1 MSDVTFVGDS
11 NSGAMFDE
19 SRKYRYSLWR
29 RWHEGATISE
39 MAMFV
44 GVNPSTAD
52 ETEPDN
58 TVTRCINF
66 AKDWGF
72 GGMIMTNL
80 FAYRETNPKIMK
92 AQAEPVGE
100 LNDQALKQISKVA
113 GKVVCCWG
121 VNGIHRNRC
130 VMVKHLLK
138 QQCGRAMFCLGT
150 TKDGHPNHP
159 LYLPSDTKLV
169 RFE

>member
-1 MSDVTFVGDS
+1 MQFVGEEY
-11 NSGAMFDE
+11 NGAVFDGT
-19 SRKYRYSLWR
+19 RQYRYSLWR
-29 RWHEGATISE
+29 RWHYGVGLSN

-44 GVNPSTAD
+44 GVNPSVAD
-52 ETEPDN
+52 EEDN
-58 TVTRCINF
+58 DRTVSRCIAF
-66 AKDWGF
+66 AKSWGM
-72 GGMIMTNL
+72 GGMVMTNL
-80 FAYRETNPKIMK
+80 FAYCQTNPKIMK
-92 AQAEPVGE
+92 QQHDPVGE
-100 LNDQALKQISKVA
+100 LNDQALTQISKVA

-138 QQCGRAMFCLGT
+138 LQCGRALFCLGT

-159 LYLPSDTKLV
+159 LYLRSDTKLE